1 MDEFC
6 TVLCSLIYCL
16 AVFIS
21 ILVFAL
27 PTGALASGFEGVSAT
42 YIAQKKRKQRGEL
55 ANIAVEDSDEELLK
69 DAEEVAGKE
78 GTTPLIASVNAEQHA
93 LCPTC
98 GK

>member
-1 MDEFC
+1 MVRVPWRSC
-6 TVLCSLIYCL
+6 AC

-42 YIAQKKRKQRGEL
+42 YVAQKKRKKRGEL

-69 DAEEVAGKE
+69 DAEEVDGKE
-78 GTTPLIASVNAEQHA
+78 RTTPLGASVNAEA
-93 LCPTC
+93 GMCPTC